1 MRAGLSD
8 ACRWAP
14 FGSYLSGVPF
24 FAQLNL
30 ISIWQCRKPCL
41 IATTGHMYHVFFL
54 FFFHPPKTI
63 ENNIGK
69 NEIGIYLQRT
79 YKTNYLMMSK
89 RDEHQK

>member
-54 FFFHPPKTI
+54 FFFFI
-63 ENNIGK
+63 
-69 NEIGIYLQRT
+69 
-79 YKTNYLMMSK
+79 
-89 RDEHQK
+89 HQKRLKITLAKMN